1 MGKFVIIPSHP
12 SNTFFQQFPN
22 CLIYGSKARFVSQL
36 QYAMENN
43 PLPLSED
50 HSFTLTWEAATERL
64 IDVSIIT
71 QREAK
76 RRERVGQT
84 TSDTKAAAYL
94 KGGIFET
101 IRNYARNCMKYSEEG
116 SSAGA
121 AESAVLFE
129 K

>member
-22 CLIYGSKARFVSQL
+22 CLMYDSKAHFVTRL
-36 QYAMENN
+36 QYAMENT
-43 PLPLSED
+43 PLPLSEV

-64 IDVSIIT
+64 ISASIIT
-71 QREAK
+71 KREAK
-76 RRERVGQT
+76 RRERVRQIKA
-84 TSDTKAAAYL
+84 DTKAAEYL

-101 IRNYARNCMKYSEEG
+101 IRNYVRNCMKNSDEEG
-116 SSAGA
+116 WTGAKSAIF
-121 AESAVLFE
+121 LE